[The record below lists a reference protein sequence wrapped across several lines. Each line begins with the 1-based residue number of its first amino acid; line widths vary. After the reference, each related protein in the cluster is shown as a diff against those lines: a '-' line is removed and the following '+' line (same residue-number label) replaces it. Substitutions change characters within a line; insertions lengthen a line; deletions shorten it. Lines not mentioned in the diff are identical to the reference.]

1 MKLFQEKIKDL
12 VIEQKQKGSK
22 KNIEN
27 LVVFLIILIVTFIA
41 INTILKDDKKSK
53 SEEQIYNSKSL
64 ATEITE
70 QNKENESDD
79 LEKRLEDILSQIDG
93 VGNVSVLI
101 TYSQTSEVI
110 AMYNENSKES
120 FTEEADNDGRD

>member
-41 INTILKDDKKSK
+41 INTILKDDKKPK

-64 ATEITE
+64 ETEITE
-70 QNKENESDD
+70 QSKGNESDD

-120 FTEEADNDGRD
+120 FTEEADNDGRN